1 MMNWNI
7 EPTPPYDGAFTGRG
21 AWKAPNFSGLQS
33 WIYRLKPETIS
44 ELDQALEAIKA
55 TSKTLQTLEAADFP
69 LASFR
74 SDAAKLSEDLMR
86 GRGFVIVKG
95 LPRDRYSGEEAAM
108 LYWGIGSFLGR
119 TLPQNVKGDRVYSVR
134 DEGYNIDRDY
144 GTVGV
149 RFSKTTERLH
159 FHTDSAPA
167 LMGDTPD
174 IVGLLALSVAK
185 SGGESLLVSA
195 QTVHNLLRAERPDYL
210 ERLYQPYH
218 FDRRAELREG
228 ESPTLYAPVFRY
240 TEALEIRYFRF
251 YIPKGHELVGQPLT
265 EADVAPLDY
274 LESIMNRP
282 ELQVSFEMQPGD
294 MQFVNNRFILHSRTK
309 FEDHAEP
316 ERRRHL
322 VRLWLKQ

>member
-7 EPTPPYDGAFTGRG
+7 EPTPPYDGAFAGRG

-33 WIYRLKPETIS
+33 WIYRLKPETVS
-44 ELDQALEAIKA
+44 ELDHALEAIKEKG
-55 TSKTLQTLEAADFP
+55 KTLQTLESADFP

-86 GRGFVIVKG
+86 GRGFIIVKG
-95 LPRDRYSGEEAAM
+95 LPRDRYSGEEASM
-108 LYWGIGSFLGR
+108 LYWGIGSFFGR

-149 RFSKTTERLH
+149 RFSKTTEGLH

-195 QTVHNLLRAERPDYL
+195 QTVHNQMRAERPDYL
-210 ERLYQPYH
+210 ARLYQPYH

-251 YIPKGHELVGQPLT
+251 YIPKGHELIGQPLT

-282 ELQVSFEMQPGD
+282 ELQVSFEMQAGD